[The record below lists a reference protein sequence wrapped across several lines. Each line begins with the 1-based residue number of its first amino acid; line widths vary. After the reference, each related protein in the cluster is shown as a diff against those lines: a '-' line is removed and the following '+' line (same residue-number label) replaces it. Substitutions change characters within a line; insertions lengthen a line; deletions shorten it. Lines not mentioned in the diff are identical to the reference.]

1 MPSVDHRARTTFAVA
16 LSCPIVVGFCV
27 AFVDGGAS
35 SLAHADFNG
44 HDAVFRA
51 LTHMV
56 DPLLP
61 LAALGLAG
69 SAFAGLLGWRPGRV
83 GHLFIACCLAVL
95 VSAALKDQ
103 LKYAFGRPWPETWV
117 DDNPSWIKN
126 GAYGFFPFHGRAG
139 WSSFPSGHMTEVT
152 APDAVLWA
160 PLPRWRLVL
169 VLPVLLVA
177 VGLFGA
183 DYHFVGD
190 MVAGVYLGAACGAG
204 ILAVMRTPAAAP
216 YA

>member
-1 MPSVDHRARTTFAVA
+1 
-16 LSCPIVVGFCV
+16 
-27 AFVDGGAS
+27 
-35 SLAHADFNG
+35 
-44 HDAVFRA
+44 
-51 LTHMV
+51 
-56 DPLLP
+56 
-61 LAALGLAG
+61 
-69 SAFAGLLGWRPGRV
+69 
-83 GHLFIACCLAVL
+83 
-95 VSAALKDQ
+95 
-103 LKYAFGRPWPETWV
+103 
-117 DDNPSWIKN
+117 
-126 GAYGFFPFHGRAG
+126 
-139 WSSFPSGHMTEVT
+139 MTEVT
-152 APDAVLWA
+152 APVAVLWA

>member
-1 MPSVDHRARTTFAVA
+1 
-16 LSCPIVVGFCV
+16 
-27 AFVDGGAS
+27 
-35 SLAHADFNG
+35 
-44 HDAVFRA
+44 
-51 LTHMV
+51 
-56 DPLLP
+56 
-61 LAALGLAG
+61 
-69 SAFAGLLGWRPGRV
+69 
-83 GHLFIACCLAVL
+83 VL
-95 VSAALKDQ
+95 VSAAIKDQ
-103 LKYAFGRPWPETWV
+103 LKYAFGHPWPETWV

-152 APDAVLWA
+152 APVAVLWA
-160 PLPRWRLVL
+160 RLPRWRLVL
-169 VLPVLLVA
+169 VLPVLVVA